1 MPWQAYRSSVAV
13 GLKGFC
19 PDMCEC
25 ACAEEKMHELRTKFH
40 KHHPAK
46 AHKDKT
52 MDPNNKKKAAVC

>member
-1 MPWQAYRSSVAV
+1 
-13 GLKGFC
+13 
-19 PDMCEC
+19 
-25 ACAEEKMHELRTKFH
+25 MHELRTKFH